1 MITYLNGA
9 FIKEEEAMVSSNDRG
24 LTLGDGLFE
33 TMRVRDGKLQR
44 LKLHTNR
51 LHYGAAYLGITVPLH
66 AAELDSALTDT
77 LVANELEEGVL
88 RLTLTRGAAG
98 RGLAIAQNNPPTLI
112 ITAGDMPKSPDPA
125 NAWIAK
131 TISRN
136 EMSPLSQ
143 LKTISYLENFI
154 ARRESDSKNANEAIL
169 LNSKGFVA
177 EATISNLF
185 VVINGQLTTPRVE
198 DGALPGV
205 MRANILSQL
214 DCIEASIKPQ
224 IFSEASEGFLTNS
237 LSIRPLISV
246 DEVPLGNGT
255 VGSVTK
261 QIIKLFG

>member
-1 MITYLNGA
+1 
-9 FIKEEEAMVSSNDRG
+9 MVSSNDRG

-33 TMRVRDGKLQR
+33 TMRVRDGILER
-44 LKLHTNR
+44 IELHTNR
-51 LHYGAAYLGITVPLH
+51 LHYGAAYLGIPVPLNT
-66 AAELDSALTDT
+66 AELDRALKDT

-98 RGLAIAQNNPPTLI
+98 RGLTVAQNNPPTLI
-112 ITAGDMPKSPDPA
+112 ITAADMPKSPDPA
-125 NAWIAK
+125 NAWIAR
-131 TISRN
+131 TIARN

-143 LKTISYLENFI
+143 LKTISYLENII
-154 ARRESDSKNANEAIL
+154 ARRESDAKNANEAIL
-169 LNSKGFVA
+169 LNSKGFIA
-177 EATISNLF
+177 EATIANLF
-185 VVINGQLTTPRVE
+185 VVVNGRLMTPPVE

-237 LSIRPLISV
+237 LSIRPLVSV
-246 DEVPLGNGT
+246 DEAPLGNGT

-261 QIIKLFG
+261 QLIQLFG